1 MSSQDILSSSTK
13 DQEQEERICYVNSK
27 NELLASNTKVS
38 PDVSWC
44 RATYILVM
52 HEPPHLFYEPKE
64 WSHTSVILLK
74 GNTDSNGKA
83 RWELPGGMV
92 LEGETYQ
99 ASAVRR
105 LADEN
110 NIDVCLPEN
119 CLHHL
124 FKFPFQHPREEGAQ
138 QPAGIWGDCYESVF
152 RGDMEGLHL
161 PNAVCVSLAE
171 LKDMLEHDETSF
183 APDCRHALKLYF
195 QRQGDL
201 RAKRRLL
208 KGYSSMDLEHYG
220 LRDGLEGSRTI
231 PVLMLDSF
239 HDDVRN
245 TAVDFTMK
253 TDDGMCP
260 GLLYQ
265 AEIVILGVSRTGKTP
280 LSIFISQTAG
290 LKVANIPLVF
300 ELQPPN
306 ELTDPR
312 DPSKAIDPRR
322 VFCLTR
328 DVTEMKKLRQSRI
341 EQALR
346 CAPNPQS
353 QESTYANFTYIRK
366 DLAKAR
372 SFVKEYGYT
381 EIDVSERALEEC
393 ASIILSKMKERFPDM
408 HIH

>member
-1 MSSQDILSSSTK
+1 MSSQDILLSSVA
-13 DQEQEERICYVNSK
+13 DQKKEERFCYVNSK
-27 NELLASNTKVS
+27 DEPLAGSSIVP
-38 PDVSWC
+38 PDDSWC

-64 WSHTSVILLK
+64 WSHTSVILLEGNIGASGK
-74 GNTDSNGKA
+74 G
-83 RWELPGGMV
+83 RWELPGGKV

-105 LADEN
+105 LAEEN
-110 NIDVCLPEN
+110 NIDVCRPEN

-124 FKFPFQHPREEGAQ
+124 FKFPFQFSPEETAQ
-138 QPAGIWGDCYESVF
+138 HPAGIWGDCYECVF
-152 RGDMEGLHL
+152 RGEIVGLHL
-161 PNAVCVSLAE
+161 PNSVCVTLAE
-171 LKDMLEHDETSF
+171 LKDMLRDDETSF
-183 APDCRHALKLYF
+183 VPDCRHVLKLYF

-220 LRDGLEGSRTI
+220 LRDGSEGGRAI

-245 TAVDFTMK
+245 AAVEFTMK

-260 GLLYQ
+260 RLLYQ
-265 AEIVILGVSRTGKTP
+265 AEIIILGVSRTGKTP

-300 ELQPPN
+300 ELQPPK

-312 DPSKAIDPRR
+312 DASKAIDPRR

-346 CAPNPQS
+346 CATNSHS
-353 QESTYANFTYIRK
+353 QESTYADFSYIRK

-372 SFVKEYGYT
+372 NFVKEYGYT